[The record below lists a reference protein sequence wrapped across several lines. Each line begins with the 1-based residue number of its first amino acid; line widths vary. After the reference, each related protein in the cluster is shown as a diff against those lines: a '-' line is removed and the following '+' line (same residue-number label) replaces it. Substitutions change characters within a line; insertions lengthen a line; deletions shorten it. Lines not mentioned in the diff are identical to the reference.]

1 MPPSPPIDELHFDDA
16 PAVDEVPGPQSRQLR
31 ERQRA
36 AESSAVLYPT
46 EMPIALREGR
56 GATVED
62 ADGNRYL
69 DFFAG
74 ICVLNVGHANPYVTE
89 AVTEQSEQLPHS
101 LDFPTEPRLDLI
113 EKLDDIAPGGLAGS
127 SRVVFGGPTGSDAV
141 EGSIK
146 LAKQYTGNQGMVA
159 FYGGFHGETAGAFS
173 LSADGKYKRDYTPLL
188 AEVEHAPYPYPFR
201 QGVDPGEATE
211 RALESVKTLLGD
223 RYGAMPN
230 PAGVWVEP
238 IQGEG
243 GVVVP
248 PAGFLSGLRD
258 LCDDH
263 DVPLIVDE
271 IQVGMGRTGEWWA
284 SDHYDITPDAMT
296 VGKAIGNGHPLSATV
311 YHEDLDTWGPGG
323 HTGTFRGYNVAMRAA
338 VRAIEY
344 IEDHDLLDHATELG
358 TYIRKRLARV
368 DSPLV
373 AQVRG
378 MGLFVG
384 AELVDEDGAPDAD
397 AVSAVRQRCME
408 RGVLVW
414 GGGRDDNVL
423 RLLPPLVM
431 TREQAETGLD
441 IVCDAIEAVT
451 AERLASH

>member
-1 MPPSPPIDELHFDDA
+1 MTASPPITELHFDDA
-16 PAVDEVPGPQSRQLR
+16 PNVDEVPGPRSRALR

-46 EMPIALREGR
+46 EMPIAFHEGR
-56 GATVED
+56 GATLED
-62 ADGNRYL
+62 VDGNRYL
-69 DFFAG
+69 DFFGG
-74 ICVLNVGHANPYVTE
+74 ISVLNVGHCNPYVTE
-89 AVTEQSEQLPHS
+89 AAAEQTRRLPHS

-113 EKLDDIAPGGLAGS
+113 EKLDAIAPGDMAGA

-146 LAKQYTGNQGMVA
+146 LAKQYTGNRGMVA
-159 FYGGFHGETAGAFS
+159 FYGAFHGETSGAYS
-173 LSADGKYKRDYTPLL
+173 LTADGKYKADYTPLL
-188 AEVEHAPYPYPFR
+188 AEVEHAQYPYPFR
-201 QGVDPGEATE
+201 QDGAPQETVD
-211 RALESVKTLLGD
+211 RALEDVKTLLAD

-243 GVVVP
+243 GIVVP
-248 PAGFLSGLRD
+248 PAGFMSGLRD

-271 IQVGMGRTGEWWA
+271 IQTGMGRTGEWWA
-284 SDHYDITPDAMT
+284 SDHFDVTPDAMT
-296 VGKAIGNGHPLSATV
+296 VGKGVGNGHPLSATV
-311 YHEDLDTWGPGG
+311 YREELDTWGPGG

-338 VRAIEY
+338 LRSIEY
-344 IEDHDLLDHATELG
+344 VEDHDLLDHATELG

-373 AQVRG
+373 GQVRG

-384 AELVDEDGAPDAD
+384 AEFVDEEGRPAPDA
-397 AVSAVRQRCME
+397 VGEVRQRCLE
-408 RGVLVW
+408 RGVLAW

-431 TREQAETGLD
+431 THEQAEVGLD
-441 IVCDAIEAVT
+441 IVCDAIERVSAG
-451 AERLASH
+451 RD

>member
-1 MPPSPPIDELHFDDA
+1 MSRSPPIDELHFDDA
-16 PAVDEVPGPQSRQLR
+16 PDVGEVPGPKSRRLR
-31 ERQRA
+31 RRQRET
-36 AESSAVLYPT
+36 ESSAVLYPT
-46 EMPIALREGR
+46 ETPIAFEEGR

-62 ADGNRYL
+62 VDGNRYL

-74 ICVLNVGHANPYVTE
+74 ISVLNVGHANPYVTE
-89 AVTEQSEQLPHS
+89 AANEQSSRLPHS
-101 LDFPTEPRLDLI
+101 LDFPTEPRLDLV
-113 EKLDDIAPGGLAGS
+113 EKLTEIAPGGLAGD

-146 LAKQYTGNQGMVA
+146 LAKQYTGNRGMVA

-188 AEVEHAPYPYPFR
+188 AEVEHAQYPYPFR
-201 QGVDPGEATE
+201 QGGTPQETVDT
-211 RALESVKTLLGD
+211 ALEEVKTLLGD

-243 GVVVP
+243 GLVVP
-248 PAGFLSGLRD
+248 PAGFMSGLRD

-271 IQVGMGRTGEWWA
+271 VQAGMGRTGEWWG
-284 SDHYDITPDAMT
+284 SDNFDITPDAIT
-296 VGKAIGNGHPLSATV
+296 VGKAIGNGHPLSATI
-311 YHEDLDTWGPGG
+311 YREEMDTWGPGG
-323 HTGTFRGYNVAMRAA
+323 HTGTFRGYNVAMVAA
-338 VRAIEY
+338 LRSIEY
-344 IEDHDLLDHATELG
+344 IEDHDLLEHATDLG
-358 TYIRKRLARV
+358 VYIRKRLARV

-373 AQVRG
+373 GQVRG
-378 MGLFVG
+378 MGLFIG
-384 AELVDEDGAPDAD
+384 AELVDDDGRPASEVA
-397 AVSAVRQRCME
+397 SAVRQRCME

-414 GGGRDDNVL
+414 GGGRDDSVV
-423 RLLPPLVM
+423 RLLPPLVL

-441 IVCDAIEAVT
+441 IICEAIEAET
-451 AERLASH
+451 AERVER